1 MTIQKT
7 VPDREKDFLLWQRN
21 FAKTYTKWLPV
32 ILGSLTA
39 IAPLSID
46 MYLPSLPQL
55 AGEFST
61 TASLVQLSLT
71 ACLLGIAAGQMFA
84 GPLSDIYGR
93 RKPLLIGVA
102 VFTLSSLACAF
113 ASSVWALLILRLIQG
128 LSGSAGIVIARAIA
142 RDLYSGYELTRFFTL
157 LMLVNGAAPI
167 MAPVLGGQIIAL
179 SSWRGVFIAL
189 FLLGILMFLSVM
201 FWCKESLP
209 PARRLRGGVQS
220 SLTAFK
226 ALLKQ
231 PYFMGHAIMQGFA
244 FSALFA
250 YIAGSPFVLQ
260 NIYEISPELFGLIFG
275 VNGLGLIA
283 AGQITGRLSG
293 RIPDMKLLHFGIW
306 QAILGSLA
314 LLGGIMGQAP
324 LLWVLLPLF
333 FTVSS
338 LSVVASS
345 SFSLAMQAQGKMA
358 GSAAALLG
366 FCSNISGGVMAPLVG
381 IAGSHTAVPMAII
394 IAVSELC
401 AGVCFWT
408 LVRGKDEQA

>member
-1 MTIQKT
+1 MTTQQAR
-7 VPDREKDFLLWQRN
+7 PADERDFLLWQRN
-21 FAKTYTKWLPV
+21 FAKTYTKCLPI

-55 AGEFST
+55 AGEFAT
-61 TASLVQLSLT
+61 TASLIQLSLT

-93 RKPLLIGVA
+93 RKPLLIGMA

-113 ASSVWALLILRLIQG
+113 APSIEALLLLRLIQG

-167 MAPVLGGQIIAL
+167 LAPVLGGQIL
-179 SSWRGVFIAL
+179 SFASWRGVFITL
-189 FLLGILMFLSVM
+189 SLLGALMFLSVM

-209 PARRLRGGVQS
+209 PIRRLHGGVKS
-220 SLTAFK
+220 SLAAFHS
-226 ALLKQ
+226 LLKQ
-231 PYFMGHAIMQGFA
+231 PYFMGHALMQGFA

-260 NIYEISPELFGLIFG
+260 NIYEISPGLFGIIFG
-275 VNGLGLIA
+275 VNGIGLIA
-283 AGQITGRLSG
+283 AGQVTGRLSG
-293 RIPDMKLLHFGIW
+293 RIPDEKLLKFGIW
-306 QAILGSLA
+306 QAILASLA
-314 LLGGIMGQAP
+314 MLAGIIGKAP
-324 LLWVLLPLF
+324 LAWVLIPLF

-345 SFSLAMQAQGKMA
+345 SFSLAMQPQGKMA

-366 FCSNISGGVMAPLVG
+366 FFSNISGGCMAPLVG
-381 IAGSHTAVPMAII
+381 IAGSHTALPMALI
-394 IAVSELC
+394 IAASEIC
-401 AGVCFWT
+401 AGVCFWSM
-408 LVRGKDEQA
+408 VQGKEKK